1 MNMKKSIKDINNYL
15 FLNDYIGDAEVSILF
30 GGVSMIPNRADAAIK
45 LYKDKIINKILVSG
59 NKSYLNPFRHTKEA
73 IDLFNYLIANG
84 VNESDILIED
94 KSKDTI
100 SNVKYSIK
108 LLRNYYDIDKINI
121 MIITSD
127 FHVKRCLTLLS
138 KYIKQDNIFYCGVLD
153 NITDKNNWFNNKFG
167 IKIIKREMLLL
178 KLLKRK

>member
-1 MNMKKSIKDINNYL
+1 MMKSIEDVNNLL
-15 FLNDYIGDAEVSILF
+15 FMNNRIDTCEVGILF

-45 LYKDKIINKILVSG
+45 LYNDNVIKKILVSG

-73 IDLFNYLIANG
+73 NDLYEYLIDKG
-84 VNESDILIED
+84 VRKEDILIED
-94 KSKDTI
+94 KSKDTY

-108 LLRNYYDIDKINI
+108 LLSKLYDRNNINI

-138 KYIKQDNIFYCGVLD
+138 KYISEEHIYYCGVLD
-153 NITDKNNWFNNKFG
+153 NITDKDNWFNNKYG
-167 IKIIKREMLLL
+167 RKIIKREMFLL
-178 KLLKRK
+178 KHLKKK

>member
-1 MNMKKSIKDINNYL
+1 MKKSIEDVNNLL
-15 FLNDYIGDAEVSILF
+15 FMNNRIDTCDVGILF

-45 LYKDKIINKILVSG
+45 LYNDKIIKKILVSG

-73 IDLFNYLIANG
+73 NDLYEYLINKG
-84 VNESDILIED
+84 VKKEDILIED

-100 SNVKYSIK
+100 TNVKYSIK
-108 LLRNYYDIDKINI
+108 LLSKLYDINNITI

-138 KYIKQDNIFYCGVLD
+138 RYIKEDHIFYYGVLN
-153 NITDKNNWFNNKFG
+153 NITDKNNWFNNKYG
-167 IKIIKREMLLL
+167 RKIIKREQFLL
-178 KLLKRK
+178 KHLKKK

>member
-1 MNMKKSIKDINNYL
+1 MKKSIKDVNNLL
-15 FLNDYIGDAEVSILF
+15 FMNNRIDTCDVGILF

-45 LYKDKIINKILVSG
+45 LYNKRIIKKILVSG

-73 IDLFNYLIANG
+73 NDLYEYLISNG
-84 VNESDILIED
+84 VIKEDILIED
-94 KSKDTI
+94 KSRDTY

-108 LLRNYYDIDKINI
+108 LLSKLYDINNINV

-138 KYIKQDNIFYCGVLD
+138 RYIREEHIYYYGVLD
-153 NITDKNNWFNNKFG
+153 NITDRDNWLNNKYG
-167 IKIIKREMLLL
+167 RKIIKREMFLL
-178 KLLKRK
+178 KHLKKK